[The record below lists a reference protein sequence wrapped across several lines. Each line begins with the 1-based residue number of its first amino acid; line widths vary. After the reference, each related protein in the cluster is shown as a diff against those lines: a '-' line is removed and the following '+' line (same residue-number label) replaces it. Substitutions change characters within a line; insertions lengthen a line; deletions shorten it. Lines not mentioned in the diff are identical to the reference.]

1 MYVSETM
8 NNRIYVQVLSLQVM
22 NDINLVFT

>member
-8 NNRIYVQVLSLQVM
+8 NNRIYVQVFSLQVM